1 MASITTMVRQ
11 CAGLVGTKDVS
22 HWEETFLDGI
32 CERTRDGAD
41 TTSLT
46 EKQIEVVERIWRK
59 NFTQ

>member
-22 HWEETFLDGI
+22 AWEENFLHGI

-59 NFTQ
+59 SFSQ

>member
-11 CAGLVGTKDVS
+11 CAGLVGTKDVND
-22 HWEETFLDGI
+22 WEDNFLSGL
-32 CERTRDGAD
+32 CERTQDGKN

-59 NFTQ
+59 NFAG